1 MNEKKDEA
9 GLVKTIKINFDGF
22 SYNKTYDY
30 EERRESKLILKVL
43 RKHYN
48 VEISDSPDYVFYN
61 VDGKNYYKYDGIR
74 IFVTIEAIFPDFNL
88 CDYAIGFEYLDFRD
102 RYFRFP
108 NYLFYP
114 DAVARMQEKHRCV
127 AQDAAKRKFCS
138 FVYSNDRAEAVRKE
152 LFEKLSEYKQVDSG
166 GRYLNNLPDG
176 QPVEDKYEF
185 EKQYKFSIAC
195 ENASY
200 PGYHTEK
207 LVEAFA
213 AGTVPIYWGD
223 PEVGKVFNEK
233 AFINCNSYSC
243 IEEALEKIKELDA
256 DEEAYLAVLREPAL
270 VKEVSGSLTAQ
281 KQDELEEYLL
291 HIFEQPLEQAYRRNR
306 GFWGRQYLQ
315 NKRSEGRIIE
325 KYVNLK
331 EKKPIRFLRKLI
343 KGK

>member
-1 MNEKKDEA
+1 M
-9 GLVKTIKINFDGF
+9 KTIKIDFDGF
-22 SYNKTYDY
+22 TYHGKEDY
-30 EERRESKLILKVL
+30 RNCRESKLILAL
-43 RKHYN
+43 LQKHYH
-48 VEISDSPDYVFYN
+48 VEISDFPDYVFYN
-61 VDGKNYYKYDGIR
+61 VNGKKYYKYDGIR

-88 CDYAIGFEYLDFRD
+88 CDYAIGFEYLDLKD

-108 NYLFYP
+108 NYLLYKE
-114 DAVARMQEKHRCV
+114 AVERMQKKHCQVTRE
-127 AQDAAKRKFCS
+127 AAKRKFCS

-152 LFEKLSEYKQVDSG
+152 LFERLSEYKPVDSG

-176 QPVEDKYEF
+176 QPVLDKYEF
-185 EKQYKFSIAC
+185 EKQYKYSIAC

-233 AFINCNSYSC
+233 AFINCNSYPC
-243 IEEALEKIKELDA
+243 IEDVLKKIKELEA
-256 DEEAYLAVLREPAL
+256 DEEEYLTMLREPAL
-270 VKEVSGSLTAQ
+270 VQEVSGSLAEQ

-315 NKRSEGRIIE
+315 TKRSESRVIE
-325 KYVNLK
+325 KYVKFK
-331 EKKPIRFLRKLI
+331 EKKLIRFLIKLM
-343 KGK
+343 KR